1 MRADARHA
9 LDHKLS
15 ILARVGPG
23 PDLVAELL
31 LPRAYLAVLPGHRL
45 GAGQRPRAVLG
56 DHHPEV
62 RRQGEV
68 RHAAIG
74 PVAHH
79 RDVAGD
85 PILDEAVPYLGRRAP
100 HQLRRIVGVV
110 CGACLAVGGLA
121 ATAEA
126 PLEGILGHDI
136 DPLAVSAVVAPALEP
151 ARRGRLP
158 REVGLDV
165 LVELF
170 AEAGVGPAVLRGRKL
185 LHVKAHR
192 AVLLHCE
199 VFRMALAEALDKVE
213 VARTVAA
220 GNGSGGKAQA
230 HPMRC
235 LGVSAPACID
245 MPPAVAAEIRL
256 SKEKIRRHLAD
267 AIRNHYFALFR
278 NNRSKFVVG
287 EVDPHSRISLKEV
300 VYAVQGGAV
309 VAEHHRVRLATG
321 NDLGKPEL
329 GVVAPGN
336 IHAVAVRLDDERV
349 GRLPLEVYARRL
361 GKGPL
366 SKNDRHPPC
375 RRRLRNR
382 HLPAERPRK
391 ESG

>member
-9 LDHKLS
+9 LDHKLAV
-15 ILARVGPG
+15 LARVGPG

-45 GAGQRPRAVLG
+45 GAGQRPWAVLG

-85 PILDEAVPYLGRRAP
+85 PVLDEAVPYLGRRAP
-100 HQLRRIVGVV
+100 HKLRRIVGVV
-110 CGACLAVGGLA
+110 CGACFAVCGLA
-121 ATAEA
+121 ATAKA
-126 PLEGILGHDI
+126 PLEGILRHDI

-185 LHVKAHR
+185 LHVKANG

-199 VFRMALAEALDKVE
+199 VFRVALAEALDKME

-235 LGVSAPACID
+235 LGASAPACID
-245 MPPAVAAEIRL
+245 MPPAVAAEVRL
-256 SKEKIRRHLAD
+256 AKEKIRRHLAD

-287 EVDPHSRISLKEV
+287 EVEPHSRISLKEV

-309 VAEHHRVRLATG
+309 VTEHH
-321 NDLGKPEL
+321 
-329 GVVAPGN
+329 
-336 IHAVAVRLDDERV
+336 
-349 GRLPLEVYARRL
+349 
-361 GKGPL
+361 
-366 SKNDRHPPC
+366 
-375 RRRLRNR
+375 
-382 HLPAERPRK
+382 
-391 ESG
+391 